1 VMVCWKSR
9 VKDRTVLCEV
19 MTPLLCESWF
29 LPLESFGGAS
39 RSSRE
44 ARALFRNSAS
54 IHGITFISVHALP
67 PLYQRLFRSNISP
80 IASKT
85 HNNPS
90 NTTKGSEDIQ
100 APLSSRCSSGS
111 TLATGHE
118 LLRQLVL
125 RNTIHPNS
133 NNMADNVG
141 LTTPRGS
148 GTSGYVQKNRS
159 LLRPRDKVAPY
170 PKDWEH
176 ARHRPRQPDAEILE
190 HEAKREI
197 EVKVLQLRDKLEEE
211 GYFISQLDPFPSLRL
226 TTASVDEDEIDDRCE
241 GLRRKLDQERKDG
254 KDLGPNA
261 KRLKSHQ
268 VHDLAKAKIEESE
281 RLRKA
286 LGISADYEEGSHWR
300 KQEERMRDS
309 LAKREAEDEAKTE
322 RAKESR
328 RYKEDDSD

>member
-1 VMVCWKSR
+1 
-9 VKDRTVLCEV
+9 
-19 MTPLLCESWF
+19 
-29 LPLESFGGAS
+29 
-39 RSSRE
+39 
-44 ARALFRNSAS
+44 
-54 IHGITFISVHALP
+54 
-67 PLYQRLFRSNISP
+67 
-80 IASKT
+80 
-85 HNNPS
+85 
-90 NTTKGSEDIQ
+90 
-100 APLSSRCSSGS
+100 
-111 TLATGHE
+111 
-118 LLRQLVL
+118 
-125 RNTIHPNS
+125 
-133 NNMADNVG
+133 MADNVG

-197 EVKVLQLRDKLEEE
+197 EVKILELRDKLEEE
-211 GYFISQLDPFPSLRL
+211 GYVKFQSCQSSLSL
-226 TTASVDEDEIDDRCE
+226 TRGARVDEDEIDDQCE

-254 KDLGPNA
+254 KELGPNA

-322 RAKESR
+322 RAKEAR